1 MTQLVL
7 STLFLFASFSAAAQ
21 LITTDP
27 AAPIADQSLTLTYD
41 ASLGTAGLKDCNC
54 DVYIHTGVITPAST
68 GSGDWQN
75 VQTEWGVANEDWK
88 LTPVS
93 GEPNKY
99 TYTFSP
105 TIREYFE
112 VATGTTIEQVA
123 MVFRNADGSQEGKAA
138 GGADILV
145 DVSDGDALALTFTG
159 NPGTETYPL
168 GKALPVT
175 VGSTAEAI
183 LSVYDNDSLVATA
196 TGMELNHPIRLTSP
210 GEHTI
215 RATAVAG
222 GAEVSDS
229 FTILGELVVDLLQPG
244 SSVVTGTV
252 GQSVTLSATS
262 YVEAS
267 LQLTAGNV
275 VVASVTD
282 SVLTESTVLPAGEV
296 ITYTITATYR
306 GETAART
313 VTYITGGPRSA
324 VLPEG
329 ATPGATLMDNGDLML
344 VLRAPGKSDVFVVGN
359 FNDWSAVAGSRMNR
373 TPDDSTFWLRVPADA
388 LPEENLLYQYAI
400 DDQGRYADPYSTLV
414 LDPFND
420 GFITDETF
428 AGIPDYPVG
437 TTEGIVSWLRLN
449 VPDYN
454 WQSDSFALPDPEK
467 MVVYELLVRDFLED
481 HSFSSL
487 TDTLDYLQRL
497 GINTIELMPVSEFEG
512 NISWGYNPSFHM
524 ALDKYYGSPEDLKT
538 LVDAAHSRDMAVV
551 LDVVYNHAFG
561 QSPLVQMWP
570 GAESFV
576 PGPDNPYANVTARHP
591 FNVGTDLNH
600 ESALTK
606 EYVKTTLAYWLE
618 EFHIDGFRFDLSK
631 GFTQTDYGTDVEA
644 WSSYDAGRIAI
655 LKDYADLVWSV
666 NDSAYMIMEHL
677 AESREEEELA
687 QYGNGMYFWSGFQPH
702 DAYLQAS
709 MGYDKDD
716 LRPVL
721 STNRGFSDRNL
732 IAYIESHD
740 EERMMFK
747 NLSFGNSSG
756 DYDVTNLSTA
766 LDRVELS
773 NALFY
778 SIPGPKMLWQFGE
791 LGYDYSI
798 NFCGGD
804 RIDESCRTDPKP
816 IVWDYREN
824 ADRRDVY
831 NMVADMLYL
840 RNNFDYFHGEI
851 TSSQLGPG
859 NIKYIYLDSDD
870 GQAAVFGNF
879 GVTTQTIANP
889 FPAAGTWYDYFSG
902 DSTSVSDA
910 AVSMELAPG
919 EYHVY
924 LSQRVEPMG
933 GRLSTSLNDRNVAR
947 LAFSVFPNPT
957 AGRLTTTFTLERRA
971 EVTLTLLDLMG
982 RSVSQLYRGT
992 LPAGP
997 QSLPSQLSD
1006 LPTGTYFLRL
1016 TDGSAAAIQ
1025 RIVIH

>member
-1 MTQLVL
+1 MTQFYL
-7 STLFLFASFSAAAQ
+7 SVLFLFASFSAAAQ

-27 AAPIADQSLTLTYD
+27 AAPIANQALTITYD
-41 ASLGTAGLKDCNC
+41 ASFGTGGLKDCAC
-54 DVYIHTGVITPAST
+54 DVYIHTGVITSAST
-68 GSGDWQN
+68 SSSDWQN
-75 VQTEWGVANEDWK
+75 VQTEWGVANDAWK

-93 GEPNKY
+93 GQPNKY

-105 TIREYFE
+105 TVREYFKVE
-112 VATGTTIEQVA
+112 AGTTIEQVA

-138 GGADILV
+138 GGADIFV
-145 DVSDGDALALTFTG
+145 DVSNGDTLSLTLTG
-159 NPGTETYPL
+159 DPGTDTYPL

-175 VGSTAEAI
+175 VGSTSEAT
-183 LSVYDNDSLVATA
+183 LSIYDNDSLVATT
-196 TGMELNHPIRLTSP
+196 TGQELNYAVRLTSP

-215 RATAVAG
+215 RATAAAG
-222 GAEVSDS
+222 GTEVSDS
-229 FTILGELVVDLLQPG
+229 FTVTGELVVDLLQP
-244 SSVVTGTV
+244 STSVVTGTV
-252 GQSVTLSATS
+252 DQSVTLSATS
-262 YVEAS
+262 YVKAD

-275 VVASVTD
+275 LVSTTTD
-282 SVLTESTVLPAGEV
+282 SVLTQTVVLPAGEV

-306 GETAART
+306 GETATRT
-313 VTYITGGPRSA
+313 VTYITGEPRSA
-324 VLPEG
+324 ALPEG
-329 ATPGATLMDNGDLML
+329 VGPGATLMDNGDLML

-359 FNDWSAVAGSRMNR
+359 FNDWSPVASARMTR
-373 TPDDSTFWLRVPADA
+373 TPDDSTFWLRVPADV
-388 LPEENLLYQYAI
+388 LPEEDMIYQYAI

-420 GFITDETF
+420 EFISEETF
-428 AGIPDYPVG
+428 AGIPNYPSG
-437 TTEGIVSWLRLN
+437 ETEGIVSWLRLDEPEYQWS
-449 VPDYN
+449 VVTYDM
-454 WQSDSFALPDPEK
+454 PDPKK
-467 MVVYELLVRDFLED
+467 MVVYELLLRDFLAD
-481 HSFSSL
+481 HSFQSL
-487 TDTLDYLQRL
+487 TDTLDYLAQL
-497 GINTIELMPVSEFEG
+497 GVNAIELMPVSEFEG

-524 ALDKYYGSPEDLKT
+524 ALDKYYGPPESLKT
-538 LVDAAHSRDMAVV
+538 LVNVAHGMGMAVI

-600 ESALTK
+600 ESTLTK
-606 EYVKTTLAYWLE
+606 EYVKTTLTYWLE

-631 GFTQTDYGTDVEA
+631 GFTQTDYGSDVAA
-644 WSSYDAGRIAI
+644 WSSYNASRIAI

-756 DYDVTNLSTA
+756 DYDVTDLSTA

-798 NFCGGD
+798 NYCGGD

-816 IVWDYREN
+816 IVWNYREN

-831 NMVADMLYL
+831 NMVADMLFL
-840 RNNFDYFHGEI
+840 RNNYDFFHGEI

-859 NIKYIYLDSDD
+859 NIKYIHLDSDD
-870 GQAAVFGNF
+870 GRAAVIGNF
-879 GVTTQTIANP
+879 GVTAQIIANP

-910 AVSMELAPG
+910 TASMELAPG
-919 EYHVY
+919 EYRVY

-947 LAFSVFPNPT
+947 LEFGVFPNPT
-957 AGRLTTTFTLERRA
+957 AGRFITTFTLERRA

-982 RSVSQLYRGT
+982 RPVSQLYRGT

-997 QSLPSQLSD
+997 QALPSQLGN

-1016 TDGSAAAIQ
+1016 TDSSASAIQ
-1025 RIVIH
+1025 RIVIQ